1 MTKERSLSL
10 ANLIIKFFL
19 VIILAISF
27 YFLYRGL
34 EKIMQDNSRDYAND
48 GIQVL
53 LDDLKKT
60 FEKNSIWGIL
70 LIVGLAVRFLTYAI
84 DVVILSIASW
94 KQQTFGKIILFITTI
109 FPILSVISWIGNIGV
124 IAKKRT
130 IEN

>member
-1 MTKERSLSL
+1 
-10 ANLIIKFFL
+10 
-19 VIILAISF
+19 
-27 YFLYRGL
+27 
-34 EKIMQDNSRDYAND
+34 MQDNSRDYAND

-70 LIVGLAVRFLTYAI
+70 LIVGLAVRFLTYVI

-109 FPILSVISWIGNIGV
+109 FPILWVISWIGNIGI

>member
-109 FPILSVISWIGNIGV
+109 FPILWVISWIGNIGV

>member
-53 LDDLKKT
+53 LDDIKKI
-60 FEKNSIWGIL
+60 FEENSIWGIL
-70 LIVGLAVRFLTYAI
+70 LIVGLAVRFLTYVI

-109 FPILSVISWIGNIGV
+109 FPILWVISWIGNIGI

>member
-19 VIILAISF
+19 VIVLAISF

-53 LDDLKKT
+53 LEDIKKT

-70 LIVGLAVRFLTYAI
+70 LIIGSAVRFLTYVI

-109 FPILSVISWIGNIGV
+109 FPILWVISWIGNIGI

>member
-53 LDDLKKT
+53 LDDIKKI
-60 FEKNSIWGIL
+60 FEENSIWGIL
-70 LIVGLAVRFLTYAI
+70 LIVGLAVRFLTYVI
-84 DVVILSIASW
+84 NVVILSIASW

-109 FPILSVISWIGNIGV
+109 FPILWVISWIGNIGI

>member
-109 FPILSVISWIGNIGV
+109 FPILWVISWIGNIGI

>member
-70 LIVGLAVRFLTYAI
+70 LIVGLAVRFLTYVI

-109 FPILSVISWIGNIGV
+109 FPILWVISWIGNIGI

>member
-10 ANLIIKFFL
+10 ANLVIKFLL
-19 VIILAISF
+19 VIILAISI

-48 GIQVL
+48 GMQVL
-53 LDDLKKT
+53 LDDLKKA
-60 FEKNSIWGIL
+60 FKENSTWGIL
-70 LIVGLAVRFLTYAI
+70 LIVGLGVRFLTFVL
-84 DVVILSIASW
+84 DVIVLSIASW
-94 KQQTFGKIILFITTI
+94 KEQTFGKIILFITTI
-109 FPILSVISWIGNIGV
+109 FPILWVISWIGNIGI